1 MGSGDSTVAG
11 MLAGLAQ
18 GFDVHEAFRNAVAS
32 GTATAFSQ
40 DLANKEMIEK
50 VRSEIE
56 LTDLK

>member
-1 MGSGDSTVAG
+1 

-18 GFDVHEAFRNAVAS
+18 GLSTDEAFRNAVAS

-40 DLANKEMIEK
+40 DLADKAMIDK
-50 VRSEIE
+50 VRAQIE